1 MLLNLIKPIAI
12 FDLETTGLNIT
23 KDRIVEI
30 AIIKINPD
38 GNEET
43 FHSYVNPEIK
53 IPKESAEIHG
63 ITDEKVQDSPTF
75 KELASKVVEFIGEAD
90 LVGFNSNKFDIP
102 VLSEELLRVGNDF
115 DISSKSFIDVQNI
128 FHKME
133 QRTLTA
139 AYKFYCDE
147 DMENAHSAL
156 YDTKVTWE
164 VLKAQLNKY
173 ENLDKDV
180 KKLADFS
187 RAGNLDIYDFAGRL
201 AINDKEEVIYN
212 FGKNKGKTIEQVD
225 QEEPGYYGWMMQADF
240 PLYTK
245 KCLKK
250 EMDRIKA
257 KRNKKVGS
265 DSIEDKLSAL
275 KKKFNS

>member
-139 AYKFYCDE
+139 AFKFYCDE

-257 KRNKKVGS
+257 KRNKKVGAN
-265 DSIEDKLSAL
+265 SIEDKLSAL

>member
-1 MLLNLIKPIAI
+1 
-12 FDLETTGLNIT
+12 
-23 KDRIVEI
+23 
-30 AIIKINPD
+30 
-38 GNEET
+38 
-43 FHSYVNPEIK
+43 
-53 IPKESAEIHG
+53 
-63 ITDEKVQDSPTF
+63 
-75 KELASKVVEFIGEAD
+75 
-90 LVGFNSNKFDIP
+90 
-102 VLSEELLRVGNDF
+102 
-115 DISSKSFIDVQNI
+115 
-128 FHKME
+128 ME

-139 AYKFYCDE
+139 AFKFYCDE

-257 KRNKKVGS
+257 KRNKKVETN
-265 DSIEDKLSAL
+265 SIEDKLSAL

>member
-102 VLSEELLRVGNDF
+102 VLSEELLRVDNDF

-139 AYKFYCDE
+139 AFKFYCDE

-257 KRNKKVGS
+257 KRNKKVGAN
-265 DSIEDKLSAL
+265 SIEDKLSAL

>member
-257 KRNKKVGS
+257 KRNKKVES

>member
-139 AYKFYCDE
+139 AFKFYCDE

-257 KRNKKVGS
+257 KRNKKVES